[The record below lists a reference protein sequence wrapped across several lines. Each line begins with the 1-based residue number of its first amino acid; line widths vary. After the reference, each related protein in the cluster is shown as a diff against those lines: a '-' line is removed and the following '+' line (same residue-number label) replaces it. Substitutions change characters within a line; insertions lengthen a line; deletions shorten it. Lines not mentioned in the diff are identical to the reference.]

1 MNFDRYTLS
10 FIIRSGR
17 RLKVARGIGRDAQDS
32 QKQGITGIILTPHLR
47 HGMFK
52 HPLEKIE
59 RHYKKLMP
67 YANKLGIELKLGT
80 EYHVATDMIDAF
92 HGGLCHTLADTQYI
106 LTEYSHS
113 SEYSF
118 VYKMTREA
126 IFAGYIPV
134 IAHVERYECLRDI
147 SRIED
152 LQELGALIQVNADSV
167 LGIDGR
173 HFKRYTKKLLKAGLV
188 DVIASDSHGTKERV
202 CNMKNAMSTW
212 QRSSVMTTRR
222 KSCRP
227 HRKI

>member
-1 MNFDRYTLS
+1 MIDIHCHLLYGVDDGSKSLEES
-10 FIIRSGR
+10 VEM
-17 RLKVARGIGRDAQDS
+17 LKIAK
-32 QKQGITGIILTPHLR
+32 KQGITGIILTPHLR

-92 HGGLCHTLADTQYI
+92 HVGCVIHWQI
-106 LTEYSHS
+106 HSIYSQSIHHS

-134 IAHVERYECLRDI
+134 IAHVERYECLSDI
-147 SRIED
+147 SRIEGFAGAGSAHTGQCRLSAWHRWQT
-152 LQELGALIQVNADSV
+152 LQEIHKEAFE
-167 LGIDGR
+167 GR
-173 HFKRYTKKLLKAGLV
+173 T
-188 DVIASDSHGTKERV
+188 
-202 CNMKNAMSTW
+202 C
-212 QRSSVMTTRR
+212 
-222 KSCRP
+222 
-227 HRKI
+227 

>member
-1 MNFDRYTLS
+1 MIDIHCHLLYGVDDGSKSLEES
-10 FIIRSGR
+10 VEM
-17 RLKVARGIGRDAQDS
+17 LKIAK
-32 QKQGITGIILTPHLR
+32 KQGITGIILTPPLR

-67 YANKLGIELKLGT
+67 YAKKLGIEIKLGT

-126 IFAGYIPV
+126 IFAGYTCNSRTVMLLDSSTSSP
-134 IAHVERYECLRDI
+134 ALDAFARRSSALTRDNRTP
-147 SRIED
+147 S
-152 LQELGALIQVNADSV
+152 LN
-167 LGIDGR
+167 
-173 HFKRYTKKLLKAGLV
+173 GLV
-188 DVIASDSHGTKERV
+188 R
-202 CNMKNAMSTW
+202 
-212 QRSSVMTTRR
+212 
-222 KSCRP
+222 
-227 HRKI
+227 

>member
-1 MNFDRYTLS
+1 MIDIHCHLLYGVDDGSKSLEES
-10 FIIRSGR
+10 VEM
-17 RLKVARGIGRDAQDS
+17 LKIAK
-32 QKQGITGIILTPHLR
+32 KQGITGIILTPHLR

-67 YANKLGIELKLGT
+67 YANKLGIEIKLGT

-134 IAHVERYECLRDI
+134 IAHVERYECLSDDFLRYFAI
-147 SRIED
+147 LMRI
-152 LQELGALIQVNADSV
+152 LPLSV
-167 LGIDGR
+167 LTLHVPSPVSNG
-173 HFKRYTKKLLKAGLV
+173 TSTLPLLL
-188 DVIASDSHGTKERV
+188 
-202 CNMKNAMSTW
+202 
-212 QRSSVMTTRR
+212 
-222 KSCRP
+222 
-227 HRKI
+227 